1 MFLEQAPLLV
11 YILYLPPHSSPK
23 CASYVHNLLLFWA
36 GNGSKCV
43 LKQQDWPMHHLPS
56 SSVNNEGT
64 HCILGQ
70 RRFLAECHLGSWYHR
85 FPLQQRSRGLITI
98 PRVSASPGSL
108 ESLHSIVATDGAP
121 AKASTMC
128 GMLLA
133 SWPLDGLHS
142 TEDRGP
148 ASCPILLPGL
158 CEQPPMRSRRSLKGT
173 RCCCQSAHRPRPQVG
188 NSIWQRKEKCGT
200 FSFLHRKRKEA
211 RHRRLA
217 ARWAEQP
224 ICCGSS

>member
-1 MFLEQAPLLV
+1 MHSRPEEVSCRMSSGLVISPL
-11 YILYLPPHSSPK
+11 S
-23 CASYVHNLLLFWA
+23 AA
-36 GNGSKCV
+36 
-43 LKQQDWPMHHLPS
+43 
-56 SSVNNEGT
+56 
-64 HCILGQ
+64 
-70 RRFLAECHLGSWYHR
+70 AA
-85 FPLQQRSRGLITI
+85 LQGVDYYTA
-98 PRVSASPGSL
+98 RVPASPGSL

-217 ARWAEQP
+217 ARSQGGATDLLRLVLGGEQNRVWEP
-224 ICCGSS
+224 RTLPNGEFMWRQLPPTHRPLLALHHLLCRNLSRSDRAGKTHVLN